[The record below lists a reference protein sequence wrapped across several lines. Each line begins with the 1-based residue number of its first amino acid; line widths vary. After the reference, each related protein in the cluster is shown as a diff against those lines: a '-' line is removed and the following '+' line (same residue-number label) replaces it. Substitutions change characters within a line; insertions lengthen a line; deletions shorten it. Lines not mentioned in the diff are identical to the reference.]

1 MQVGIVIKSTGSWY
15 QVMDLSGKIYSC
27 RAKGK
32 IRMTEIRTTNP
43 IAVGDK
49 VDFEEDDNGQSV
61 ISAIHD
67 RKNYIIRKSVN
78 LSKEAQIVASN
89 IDLALLLIT
98 LKSPDTSTGFIDR
111 FLATAE
117 AYSIKSVLVFN
128 KSDQYNAAEK
138 EIVRELMDLYEKIG
152 YGVLSI
158 SAHTG
163 EGMKELQDI
172 IKDKVCMVGGHSG
185 TGKSTLVN
193 QLIPGLNVRTALVSD
208 YHQKGMHTTTFAEMH
223 PLPMGGFII
232 DTPGIK
238 GFGLV
243 DIPKDELHHYFVEFF
258 ELLPQCKFHNCMH
271 INEPGCAVLKALDEN
286 KIAPSR
292 YKSYLG
298 MYGDEGA
305 AYR

>member
-1 MQVGIVIKSTGSWY
+1 
-15 QVMDLSGKIYSC
+15 
-27 RAKGK
+27 
-32 IRMTEIRTTNP
+32 MTEIRTTNP